1 MSVIPEL
8 ILIGGKLANG
18 SYVFE
23 NGRYKYIIHCDK
35 TKNVLE
41 VRENGKVILKETQL
55 SKY

>member
-1 MSVIPEL
+1 MSEKPEL
-8 ILIGGKLANG
+8 ILKVGNWLTVAMC
-18 SYVFE
+18 FE